1 LNDLKSAAGK
11 IASDLAALLVPVTVV
26 ALSRHA
32 ILDQFWLYDDAFHL
46 RYVSHHTVAQY
57 FVSPSAW
64 RETRLSTDF
73 SKTDPFDWKR
83 VGDPVEQDQVK
94 RGSSF

>member
-1 LNDLKSAAGK
+1 LKSAAGK
-11 IASDLAALLVPVTVV
+11 IASDLAALLVPVTVA

-64 RETRLSTDF
+64 REL
-73 SKTDPFDWKR
+73 PFRSISRRRISLIGCDWLR
-83 VGDPVEQDQVK
+83 I
-94 RGSSF
+94 R